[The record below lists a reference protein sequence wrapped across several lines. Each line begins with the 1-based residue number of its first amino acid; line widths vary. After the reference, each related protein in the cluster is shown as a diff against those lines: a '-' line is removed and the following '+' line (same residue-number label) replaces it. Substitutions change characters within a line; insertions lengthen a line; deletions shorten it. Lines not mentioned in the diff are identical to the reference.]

1 MMSNQV
7 LALHKIT
14 LASSNAEKSWNHFCS
29 RCVLQCLQTNV
40 GIAKIRNIV
49 CQSYAKELVHAFI
62 TARLKYCNSLL

>member
-7 LALHKIT
+7 LTQHEIT
-14 LASSNAEKSWNHFCS
+14 LASSNAEKSWSHFCS
-29 RCVLQCLQTNV
+29 RYVLQCLQTNI

-49 CQSYAKELVHAFI
+49 SQSYAKGHAFI